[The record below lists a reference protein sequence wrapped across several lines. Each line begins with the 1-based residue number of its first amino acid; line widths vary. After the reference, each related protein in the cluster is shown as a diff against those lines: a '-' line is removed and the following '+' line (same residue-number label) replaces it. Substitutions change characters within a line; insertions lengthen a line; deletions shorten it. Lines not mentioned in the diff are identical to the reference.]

1 MEENGE
7 TAQKEIDK
15 REGVWYAEYVG
26 AITGIALICT
36 HFAAAVRLFV
46 NFTMETF

>member
-7 TAQKEIDK
+7 TAQKEVD
-15 REGVWYAEYVG
+15 RAVWPWYAEYVG
-26 AITGIALICT
+26 AIVGIALICT
-36 HFAAAVRLFV
+36 HFSAAVRLFV